1 MTTEVE
7 LIASRVS
14 IAWLL
19 ITICATSVKET
30 ELEISW
36 FCESH
41 ETGLFDLTSSVFQ
54 KIFAS

>member
-7 LIASRVS
+7 LIASQVS

-30 ELEISW
+30 DLGISW

-41 ETGLFDLTSSVFQ
+41 ETRLFDLTSRVFQ